1 MSGQP
6 TSLATAQGG
15 VLASA
20 AARRWLVQ
28 LVIVA
33 VLVAIGYV
41 ALGNLKGNLAQRG
54 LSLGFDFLRQEA
66 GFEISFSLIPFSAGD
81 NYMRVFLVGLTNT
94 LLVTILAIIFS
105 TILGFIVGIA
115 RLSSTWALQKAA
127 VFYVEIVRNL
137 PQLLHI
143 MLWYNVALRNM
154 PVPKQA
160 VGLFDVAF
168 LTNRGIYIPAIH
180 SDRPFLWVISVLCA
194 IAASIALYVSISR
207 RSDVIGR
214 PLNAWLPSL
223 AALVLLPVAVVFVS
237 GSTLSIDMPQLKGFN
252 FVGGWVFV
260 PELSALVFAMA
271 IYNAAFIAELVRAS
285 IEAVSRGQREAAAAI
300 GLGWSQTLRYIII
313 PQAMRV
319 LIPPLGNQYLN
330 ILKGSSLAVAI
341 GFPDLVSVF
350 TGITMNQTGRAIEIV
365 TMTMGTYLLI
375 GLVITVL
382 LNVFNHMTRIVER

>member
-1 MSGQP
+1 MSGQS
-6 TSLATAQGG
+6 TSLATGYSG
-15 VLASA
+15 VFTSVAL
-20 AARRWLVQ
+20 RRWLVQ
-28 LVIVA
+28 LLIVA
-33 VLVAIGYV
+33 ALVAAGYV
-41 ALGNLKGNLAQRG
+41 AFSNLNSNLAQRG

-66 GFEISFSLIPFSAGD
+66 GFEISFSLIPFSASD

-94 LLVTILAIIFS
+94 LLVTILTIILS
-105 TILGFIVGIA
+105 TILGFVVGVA
-115 RLSSTWALQKAA
+115 RLSSTWALSKTA
-127 VFYVEIVRNL
+127 VLYVEIVRNL

-154 PVPKQA
+154 PVPKNA
-160 VGLFDVAF
+160 VGLLDVVY

-180 SDRPFLWVISVLCA
+180 SDRPLLWVVSVLFA
-194 IAASIALYVSISR
+194 IASSIALYVSITR
-207 RSDVIGR
+207 RSDAIGR

-223 AALVLLPVAVVFVS
+223 AALVLLPVAVAFAS

-252 FVGGWVFV
+252 FIGGWVFV

-285 IEAVSRGQREAAAAI
+285 IEAVSRGQREASAAI
-300 GLGWSQTLRYIII
+300 GFNWAQTLRYVII
-313 PQAMRV
+313 PQALRV

-365 TMTMGTYLLI
+365 MMTMGTYLLI

-382 LNVFNHMTRIVER
+382 LNVFNYMTRIVER

>member
-1 MSGQP
+1 
-6 TSLATAQGG
+6 
-15 VLASA
+15 
-20 AARRWLVQ
+20 
-28 LVIVA
+28 
-33 VLVAIGYV
+33 
-41 ALGNLKGNLAQRG
+41 
-54 LSLGFDFLRQEA
+54 
-66 GFEISFSLIPFSAGD
+66 
-81 NYMRVFLVGLTNT
+81 
-94 LLVTILAIIFS
+94 
-105 TILGFIVGIA
+105 
-115 RLSSTWALQKAA
+115 
-127 VFYVEIVRNL
+127 
-137 PQLLHI
+137 
-143 MLWYNVALRNM
+143 
-154 PVPKQA
+154 
-160 VGLFDVAF
+160 
-168 LTNRGIYIPAIH
+168 
-180 SDRPFLWVISVLCA
+180 
-194 IAASIALYVSISR
+194 
-207 RSDVIGR
+207 
-214 PLNAWLPSL
+214 
-223 AALVLLPVAVVFVS
+223 VVFVS

>member
-105 TILGFIVGIA
+105 TVLGFIVGIA

-127 VFYVEIVRNL
+127 VSMSR
-137 PQLLHI
+137 
-143 MLWYNVALRNM
+143 
-154 PVPKQA
+154 
-160 VGLFDVAF
+160 
-168 LTNRGIYIPAIH
+168 
-180 SDRPFLWVISVLCA
+180 SCA
-194 IAASIALYVSISR
+194 ICPSSCTSCCGTMLPCATCPCPSR
-207 RSDVIGR
+207 RSGCST
-214 PLNAWLPSL
+214 WPS
-223 AALVLLPVAVVFVS
+223 
-237 GSTLSIDMPQLKGFN
+237 
-252 FVGGWVFV
+252 
-260 PELSALVFAMA
+260 
-271 IYNAAFIAELVRAS
+271 
-285 IEAVSRGQREAAAAI
+285 
-300 GLGWSQTLRYIII
+300 
-313 PQAMRV
+313 
-319 LIPPLGNQYLN
+319 
-330 ILKGSSLAVAI
+330 
-341 GFPDLVSVF
+341 
-350 TGITMNQTGRAIEIV
+350 
-365 TMTMGTYLLI
+365 
-375 GLVITVL
+375 
-382 LNVFNHMTRIVER
+382 